1 MFAQDVLDGMQM
13 TPKAFEAFPSNSWQN
28 SYQWDA
34 IEVDF
39 CKFMLLFYCSDCHL
53 LPNGGDDFRP
63 CVMSSHFHELL
74 SIQHICVNIQVY
86 PILPVNAP
94 R

>member
-1 MFAQDVLDGMQM
+1 
-13 TPKAFEAFPSNSWQN
+13 
-28 SYQWDA
+28 
-34 IEVDF
+34 
-39 CKFMLLFYCSDCHL
+39 MLLFYCSDCHL